1 MAQDMTLDADTPTS
15 ADTPVE
21 VAQGSGIQLS
31 LRQLVPILIGLM
43 LGMLLA
49 ALDQTVVGTAMPKV
63 VAQLGGSNITW
74 VYTSYLLASTVGVPI
89 YGKLS
94 DIYGRRIFFMGGMII
109 FLIGSALSGTS
120 QNMTQLIIYRG
131 IQGLGAGALMPI
143 AQAIIGDI
151 FPPSERGKWQGIFIA
166 VFGLATILG
175 PLLGGAIT
183 DHWTWRWVFY
193 VNMPVGIIGL
203 IAAGLTLP
211 GRFNYR
217 HHKIDYLG
225 SVALVLWSVPLLL
238 AVSFGG
244 NELAWDSWQ
253 IIALFAFAAV
263 MLVTFIIIELRSP
276 EPIISP
282 RLFKSSI
289 FTIST
294 MTTFLLSAAM
304 FGAIAFLPYF
314 VQDVLGESATNSGVV
329 LTPMMLGF
337 MFSSVVGG
345 QLLSRTGRYK
355 ILALVGFAVATV
367 GMLLLWQMDIHTTN
381 GELYRNMVVTGLG
394 IGVMMSLF
402 TIVVQNAFPIQRIG
416 EVTSTLSFFRS
427 MGSTI
432 GLTVLGA
439 VLTNSFS
446 SNLQGSIPAPLK
458 PFVSASQ
465 LSNIGQSSSGGG
477 INVQQIAAHFGQQ
490 APLLLQQLEIA
501 VKTSFSS
508 AITDLFLISAIM
520 MGVCFVLTL
529 FLREIPLR
537 KSNKPAGDGKQTPES
552 EAESVPVDL
561 AL

>member
-1 MAQDMTLDADTPTS
+1 MAQELSAADANAAMAAPDES
-15 ADTPVE
+15 AG
-21 VAQGSGIQLS
+21 ASLS
-31 LRQLVPILIGLM
+31 QQRLIPILVGLM

-49 ALDQTVVGTAMPKV
+49 ALDQTVVGTAMPRV
-63 VAQLGGSNITW
+63 IAQLGGSDLIW
-74 VYTSYLLASTVGVPI
+74 VYTAYLLASTVGVPI

-94 DIYGRRIFFMGGMII
+94 DIYGRRVFFMGGMIV

-131 IQGLGAGALMPI
+131 IQGLGAGAIMPI

-151 FPPSERGKWQGIFIA
+151 FPPSERGKWQGLFIA

-183 DHWTWRWVFY
+183 DNWGWRWVFY
-193 VNMPVGIIGL
+193 VNMPVGAVAL
-203 IAAGLTLP
+203 VAAGLTIP
-211 GRFNYR
+211 GRFTHR
-217 HHKIDYLG
+217 QHKVDYLG
-225 SVALVLWSVPLLL
+225 SATLILWSVPLLL

-244 NELAWDSWQ
+244 SELAWDSWQ
-253 IIALFAFAAV
+253 IIALFAFAAG
-263 MLVTFIIIELRSP
+263 MLVAFIIIELRAA

-289 FTIST
+289 FTVST
-294 MTTFLLSAAM
+294 TTTFLLSAGM

-337 MFSSVVGG
+337 MFSSIVGG

-355 ILALVGFAVATV
+355 VLALVGFVVAAA
-367 GMLLLWQMDIHTTN
+367 GMFLLSRMDVNTQD

-416 EVTSTLSFFRS
+416 EVTSTLTFFRS
-427 MGSTI
+427 MGGTV

-439 VLTNSFS
+439 VLTNSFT
-446 SNLQGSIPAPLK
+446 SNLQANMPTALK
-458 PFVSASQ
+458 PYIPVSQ
-465 LSNIGQSSSGGG
+465 LSNFGATQGGNSSS
-477 INVQQIAAHFGQQ
+477 AS
-490 APLLLQQLEIA
+490 LQQFFSRFPNGQALYEQLIHA
-501 VKTSFSS
+501 VRTSLSS
-508 AITDLFLISAIM
+508 SLTELFLIGAGM
-520 MGVCFVLTL
+520 MVLCFVLTF
-529 FLREIPLR
+529 FLRELPLR
-537 KSNKPAGDGKQTPES
+537 KSNRPTSDGKPAPNP
-552 EAESVPVDL
+552 EAEAVSADF
-561 AL
+561 AM